1 MDWCSSSHAATAHCT
16 PATFAFYTQSHTIQA
31 RSMASCGSRSSRMTK
46 TVDQLSLALC
56 LSVLQGGGRT
66 GFNVCEVFK
75 FISVSTV
82 TNFLAPAKLHT
93 QMHTVLLICRVIVFD
108 FE

>member
-1 MDWCSSSHAATAHCT
+1 MDWCSSSHAAAHCT

-31 RSMASCGSRSSRMTK
+31 RSMASCGTRSSRMTK

-56 LSVLQGGGRT
+56 LSVLQGGDAVH
-66 GFNVCEVFK
+66 FEVFK

-82 TNFLAPAKLHT
+82 TIF
-93 QMHTVLLICRVIVFD
+93 
-108 FE
+108 